1 MGREARGRDARKL
14 GMKRA
19 ANLPSIMIRC
29 SRELEPGFEALLH
42 GRYLDARHTEPRVDK
57 HSAQLV
63 VREASHVREI
73 AQALD
78 PVALHA
84 RLCVRNHVNHHHAS
98 ARAHDARHL
107 RNGRPGIGDVVQ
119 REPRYNDVEGALPK
133 WQRPCDLPRQRP
145 CWHGALP
152 RQAADPRPA
161 LLGWHPSRPPR
172 PRIARAPVRRRTS
185 PPPPQERAHPRQA
198 PGPQQ
203 DVAGSQ
209 RERSF
214 VTDRQ
219 SPRPAG
225 KRISAPPRGSSRPRE
240 SDPSASSESSGA
252 CARSDIE

>member
-1 MGREARGRDARKL
+1 MGREARGRAARKL
-14 GMKRA
+14 GMRRA

-57 HSAQLV
+57 HCAQLV

-78 PVALHA
+78 PVTLHA

-133 WQRPCDLPRQRP
+133 WQRPCDPLDKGHVGMVLCLGKPPTLGQHCWGGIQAGHRGRVLRERP
-145 CWHGALP
+145 SAGA
-152 RQAADPRPA
+152 
-161 LLGWHPSRPPR
+161 R
-172 PRIARAPVRRRTS
+172 PRRHLKNVLIPAKLQDLNKMSQVVRAREVS
-185 PPPPQERAHPRQA
+185 
-198 PGPQQ
+198 
-203 DVAGSQ
+203 
-209 RERSF
+209 
-214 VTDRQ
+214 
-219 SPRPAG
+219 
-225 KRISAPPRGSSRPRE
+225 
-240 SDPSASSESSGA
+240 
-252 CARSDIE
+252 